1 MIDVFG
7 EQRGGTCAL
16 LLQSRLGGGRRLF
29 HPHSDPESVTR
40 RKRNNNSWWFVSQ
53 TIAGKLGAF
62 RRVTISSLSG
72 GLFMRGAPR
81 VPLLIRLGAFDAHC
95 RFLLLLLAVQEWPES
110 KAAIQ
115 IRFHLNQL
123 EEKEREREGT
133 QNRERER
140 RFVNL
145 PPPKSRKSYQE
156 KRRSVGVERGAE
168 ESRGISE
175 DIFFSLLLHI
185 SLPSSSRSRL
195 KVAGEAAETAVK
207 DGRAASLDALPRGR
221 HGRTPRPG
229 AAYAGWHGGDGRRGK
244 KAGHRRHTTAN
255 HDHHRP
261 KLGRGTG
268 EVSPRE

>member
-1 MIDVFG
+1 MGFFS
-7 EQRGGTCAL
+7 A
-16 LLQSRLGGGRRLF
+16 
-29 HPHSDPESVTR
+29 
-40 RKRNNNSWWFVSQ
+40 
-53 TIAGKLGAF
+53 
-62 RRVTISSLSG
+62 
-72 GLFMRGAPR
+72 RGAPR
-81 VPLLIRLGAFDAHC
+81 VPLLIRLGAFDAFC
-95 RFLLLLLAVQEWPES
+95 RFLLLVLAVQEWPES

-123 EEKEREREGT
+123 EEQEKERERERR
-133 QNRERER
+133 NREGEESERER
-140 RFVNL
+140 DGSSTSLLPNPENL
-145 PPPKSRKSYQE
+145 TKK

-175 DIFFSLLLHI
+175 DIFPLLLHI

-207 DGRAASLDALPRGR
+207 DGRAASVDALPRGR

-229 AAYAGWHGGDGRRGK
+229 AAYAGWHGGDGRGGEE
-244 KAGHRRHTTAN
+244 AGHRRHTTAN

-261 KLGRGTG
+261 KLGRSTG